1 MYLIIG
7 LGNPGDKFKYNRHN
21 VGFLFL
27 DYLKNKYNFNEFK
40 KKYNFLYSLNNFFKS
55 DFVLLK
61 PLTFMNLSGN
71 AITKAVSFF
80 KINIKNIVVIYD
92 DSALPFAKL
101 RIKDKGSDGGHNGLK
116 SIQLQL
122 GTSEYKRIRIGIG
135 SPAFSS
141 QMKDYVLDN
150 FKNEEINILMEKI
163 FLSAESALELIINNK
178 IKEAMNKY
186 NGIDITKS

>member
-7 LGNPGDKFKYNRHN
+7 LGNPGDNFKLNRHN
-21 VGFLFL
+21 AGFIFL
-27 DYLKNKYNFNEFK
+27 DYLKNKNNLNDFK
-40 KKYNFLYSLNNFFKS
+40 KKHNFLYSLNNYYNS

-71 AITKAVSFF
+71 AITKAISFF

-92 DSALPFAKL
+92 DSALPFEKL
-101 RIKDKGSDGGHNGLK
+101 RIKDNGSDGGHNGLK

-122 GTSEYKRIRIGIG
+122 GTNEYKRIRIGIG
-135 SPAFSS
+135 APEYSS
-141 QMKDYVLDN
+141 QMKDYVLDDFN
-150 FKNEEINILMEKI
+150 DEEIKILNENIFQI
-163 FLSAESALELIINNK
+163 AESALELIINNK

-186 NGIDITKS
+186 NGLNFRKS